1 MSGNVQK
8 VWLNDSL
15 NRVAT
20 KRALDAMQLVG
31 KSLPVEVV
39 SVDPS
44 GTIVTVKFALDASPF
59 TIPQVTV
66 PVAAPEFI
74 RYPIAAGTNGVVV
87 AMDARIGA
95 ICGLGSGTATLS
107 QPANIA
113 SLVFLA
119 VGSKDLDAT
128 DDPRAVVIY
137 GPNGVVMRTE
147 DDGASAKVDEGGF
160 HVDAASSDFSGNVDV
175 VGNLSAGN
183 GITASVPTGTGQ
195 TMQFIK
201 GIFTG
206 LS

>member
-1 MSGNVQK
+1 VSGNVQK
-8 VWLNDSL
+8 VWFNSSL
-15 NRVAT
+15 NGTAT
-20 KRALDAMQLVG
+20 KRALDAIQLVG

-44 GTIVTVKFALDASPF
+44 GTIVTVKFALDAAPF

-74 RYPIAAGTNGVVV
+74 RYPIAAGAKGVVV
-87 AMDARIGA
+87 AMDARIGS
-95 ICGLGSGTATLS
+95 ICGLGSGTATLA

-137 GPNGVVMRTE
+137 GPNGVVLRTS
-147 DDGASAKVDEGGF
+147 DGSVGVT
-160 HVDAASSDFSGNVDV
+160 VDAGGVTIDAADSEVTGNLTVD
-175 VGNLSAGN
+175 GNLSAGN
-183 GITASVPTGTGQ
+183 GITCSFTTPTGQ
-195 TMQFIK
+195 TVTVQD
-201 GIFTG
+201 GIVTNLF
-206 LS
+206 